1 MNPALIGL
9 IGLILVI
16 LGHIVTTVW
25 WAATITA
32 NLKNIGQTILNLSK
46 NNTENENTHKL
57 LWKRQ
62 DDLGT
67 RVTIIETRLGSNH
80 KE

>member
-1 MNPALIGL
+1 MAIELITL
-9 IGLILVI
+9 IIVV
-16 LGHIVTTVW
+16 LGHIVATVW

-32 NLKNIGQTILNLSK
+32 NLKNIKDTLVVIS
-46 NNTENENTHKL
+46 NNDSENGKMHAL

-62 DDLGT
+62 DELGN
-67 RVTIIETRLGSNH
+67 RVTAIETRCQGNH

>member
-1 MNPALIGL
+1 MNLELIALIVVVL
-9 IGLILVI
+9 A
-16 LGHIVTTVW
+16 HIVATVW

-32 NLKNIGQTILNLSK
+32 NLKNIKETLITISYNDA
-46 NNTENENTHKL
+46 ENGKMHAL

-62 DDLGT
+62 DDLGNRMT
-67 RVTIIETRLGSNH
+67 AMETKCAGNH